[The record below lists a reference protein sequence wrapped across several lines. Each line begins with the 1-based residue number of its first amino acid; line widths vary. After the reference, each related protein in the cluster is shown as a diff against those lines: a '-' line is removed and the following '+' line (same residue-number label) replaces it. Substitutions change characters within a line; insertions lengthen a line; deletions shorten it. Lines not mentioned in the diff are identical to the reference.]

1 MLRYISTKVF
11 FEMFVEKLSKKR
23 TSSVDSIIWR
33 LSGVT
38 YYLDLPGTEVVPR
51 RHDIPF

>member
-11 FEMFVEKLSKKR
+11 FETFAEKSSKKR

-38 YYLDLPGTEVVPR
+38 SYLDLPRTEVVPR
-51 RHDIPF
+51 RHDNPF